1 MKFSIAVI
9 EPPNLEALFLLE
21 TQCNPVPWSKSQ
33 LEKEIEN
40 KDSIL
45 LGTFS
50 DSKLIA
56 YLIFRLGFNEAEVL
70 QIGVDLNFRKKGI
83 AENLLKEG
91 IKRLPKSI
99 EVLNLE
105 VRKSNS
111 QAILFYN
118 KIDFKQ
124 VGERKGYYQ
133 ESNEDAVLMSK
144 ILL

>member
-1 MKFSIAVI
+1 M
-9 EPPNLEALFLLE
+9 LE

-83 AENLLKEG
+83 AKNLLKEG